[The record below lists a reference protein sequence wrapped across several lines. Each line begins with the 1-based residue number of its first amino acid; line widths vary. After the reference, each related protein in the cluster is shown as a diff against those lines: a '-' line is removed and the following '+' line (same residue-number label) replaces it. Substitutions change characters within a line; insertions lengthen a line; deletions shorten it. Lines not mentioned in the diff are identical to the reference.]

1 LVEYKEGEIMK
12 KLLLISLLFTSSAYA
27 YDEEQFQEIV
37 NQAQQ
42 QQARENYNA
51 QRQNELLEEQNRL
64 IKQQQFEQNTRD
76 SWNEYRQMKQDNDS
90 GYKFGKIFNE
100 D

>member
-1 LVEYKEGEIMK
+1 MLK
-12 KLLLISLLFTSSAYA
+12 KLLILPLLFTSSAYA
-27 YDEEQFQEIV
+27 YDEEQFQEII

-51 QRQNELLEEQNRL
+51 QRQNELLEEQNQL
-64 IKQQQFEQNTRD
+64 LKQQNNQQALRD
-76 SWNEYRQMKQDNDS
+76 AIDLNRQLTEDANNS
-90 GYKFGKIFNE
+90 YKPGAIFNE